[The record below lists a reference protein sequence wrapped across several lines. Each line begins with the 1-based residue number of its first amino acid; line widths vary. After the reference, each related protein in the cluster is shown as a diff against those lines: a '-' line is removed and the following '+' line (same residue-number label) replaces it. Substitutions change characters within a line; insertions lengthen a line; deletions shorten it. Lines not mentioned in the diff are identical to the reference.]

1 MNCQTRPMDNHSVIH
16 GDADEGFGA
25 VADAFASNFERH
37 GELGA
42 AFSLYVDGAKRVDLW
57 GGIANKATGAAW
69 TDRTLQLVFSTTKGA
84 AAICVAQ
91 LVDADKLSYDDKVAQ
106 HWPEFAANGKG
117 DITVGQMMSHQAG
130 LIGVDAPLGL
140 DEILAVTPV
149 VEALQ
154 DQTPMWEPGT
164 AHGYHAITYG
174 WLAGEL
180 VRRVDGRR
188 IGQFFADEV
197 AAPLGLDFW
206 IGLPESEEPRVS
218 RLEAFPPPTDP
229 QLIAMMNM
237 FMGPGTNAYRSL
249 TLDGRIDGFA
259 EGDNPFN
266 TRAVHAT
273 EMAAAN
279 GITNAV
285 SLARMY
291 AATIGEVDGVRL
303 IGRDTMQAART
314 ERVNGPDLTL
324 IVPTRI
330 AAGFWLQNE
339 LSPMIQ
345 EGSFGH
351 AGAGGSLGFANP
363 ELGIGYGYVMNQMG
377 GGIAGDPRTIALNNA
392 VLASL

>member
-1 MNCQTRPMDNHSVIH
+1 MTTEIH
-16 GDADEGFGA
+16 GQADHGFGA
-25 VADAFASNFERH
+25 VADAFANNFEAY

-57 GGIANKATGAAW
+57 GGIANKPTGEPW

-84 AAICVAQ
+84 AAICIAK
-91 LVDADKLSYDDKVAQ
+91 LVDDGKLSYDDTVAQ
-106 HWPEFAANGKG
+106 HWPEFAANRKG
-117 DITVGQMMSHQAG
+117 EITVGQMMSHQAG
-130 LIGVDAPLGL
+130 LIGVDSPISF
-140 DEILAVTPV
+140 DEIMAVTPA
-149 VEALQ
+149 VESLQ
-154 DQTPMWEPGT
+154 EQTPLWEPGT

-188 IGQFFADEV
+188 IGQYFAQEV
-197 AAPLGLDFW
+197 AAPLGLEFW

-218 RLEAFPPPTDP
+218 MLEAAPPPDDP
-229 QLIAMMNM
+229 VLLEMMM
-237 FMGPGTNAYRSL
+237 LMMGPGTNGYRAL
-249 TLDGRIDGFA
+249 FLDGRIGFSP
-259 EGDNPFN
+259 GGNHFN

-273 EMAAAN
+273 EMAGAN
-279 GITNAV
+279 GITDAR

-303 IGRDTMQAART
+303 FGNDTMEAART

-324 IVPTRI
+324 LVPTRI

-351 AGAGGSLGFANP
+351 AGAGGSLGYANP
-363 ELGIGYGYVMNQMG
+363 ELGIGYGYVMNKMG
-377 GGIAGDPRTIALNNA
+377 GGIAGDPRTIGLNDA

>member
-1 MNCQTRPMDNHSVIH
+1 M
-16 GDADEGFGA
+16 
-25 VADAFASNFERH
+25 
-37 GELGA
+37 
-42 AFSLYVDGAKRVDLW
+42 
-57 GGIANKATGAAW
+57 
-69 TDRTLQLVFSTTKGA
+69 
-84 AAICVAQ
+84 
-91 LVDADKLSYDDKVAQ
+91 
-106 HWPEFAANGKG
+106 
-117 DITVGQMMSHQAG
+117 
-130 LIGVDAPLGL
+130 
-140 DEILAVTPV
+140 AVTPV

-180 VRRVDGRR
+180 VRRVDGRP
-188 IGQFFADEV
+188 IGQYFADEV
-197 AAPLGLDFW
+197 AAPLGLEFW

-218 RLEAFPPPTDP
+218 RLEIAPPPTDP
-229 QLIAMMNM
+229 QVIAMMNM
-237 FMGPGTNAYRSL
+237 FMGPGTNAYRAL
-249 TLDGRIDGFA
+249 TLDGRIDGLT
-259 EGDNPFN
+259 GDESPFN

-279 GITNAV
+279 GITNAA

-303 IGRDTMQAART
+303 IASDTMQAART

-324 IVPTRI
+324 ILPTRI
-330 AAGFWLQNE
+330 AAGFWLQND

-351 AGAGGSLGFANP
+351 AGAGGSLGYANP

-377 GGIAGDPRTIALNNA
+377 NGIAGDPRTIGLNDA

>member
-1 MNCQTRPMDNHSVIH
+1 MTSSNTTIH
-16 GDADEGFGA
+16 GQADDGFGA
-25 VADAFASNFERH
+25 VADAFAANFEH
-37 GELGA
+37 HDELGA
-42 AFSLYVDGAKRVDLW
+42 GFSLYVDGVQRVDLW
-57 GGIANKATGAAW
+57 GGVADKQTGAAW
-69 TDRTLQLVFSTTKGA
+69 TDQTLQLVFSTTKGA

-91 LVDADKLSYDDKVAQ
+91 LVQAGKLSYDDSVAQ

-117 DITVGQMMSHQAG
+117 GITVGQMMSHQAG
-130 LIGVDAPLGL
+130 LIGIDAEISL
-140 DEILAVTPV
+140 DEILAVTPA
-149 VEALQ
+149 VESLQ
-154 DQTPMWEPGT
+154 EQTPLWEPGT

-174 WLAGEL
+174 WLVGEL

-188 IGQFFADEV
+188 IGQYFADEV
-197 AAPLGLDFW
+197 AGPLGLDFW

-218 RLEAFPPPTDP
+218 RLETSPPPSDP
-229 QLIAMMNM
+229 QLVAMLEM
-237 FMGPGTNAYRSL
+237 FMGPGTNAHRAL
-249 TLDGRIDGFA
+249 TLDGRIDGLSG
-259 EGDNPFN
+259 GDNPFN

-273 EMAAAN
+273 EMPGAN
-279 GITNAV
+279 GITNAG

-303 IGRDTMQAART
+303 MDAGTMQTART

-330 AAGFWLQNE
+330 AAGFWLQND

-351 AGAGGSLGFANP
+351 AGAGGSLGYANP

-377 GGIAGDPRTIALNNA
+377 GGIAGDPRTIGLNDA

>member
-1 MNCQTRPMDNHSVIH
+1 MDSLINIH

-25 VADAFASNFERH
+25 VADAFAANFEHR

-42 AFSLYVDGAKRVDLW
+42 AFSLYVDGVRRVDLW
-57 GGIANKATGAAW
+57 GGVANKVTGEPW

-84 AAICVAQ
+84 TAICVAQ
-91 LVDADKLSYDDKVAQ
+91 LVESGKLGYDDPVSQ
-106 HWPEFAANGKG
+106 HWPEFAAQGKAAV
-117 DITVGQMMSHQAG
+117 TVGQMMSHQAG
-130 LIGVDAPLGL
+130 LIGIDAPIGF
-140 DEILAVTPV
+140 DEIMAVTPV
-149 VEALQ
+149 VESLQ
-154 DQTPMWEPGT
+154 EQTPLWEPGT
-164 AHGYHAITYG
+164 AHGYHALTYG

-206 IGLPESEEPRVS
+206 IGLPESEELRVS
-218 RLEAFPPPTDP
+218 RLEIVAPPTDP

-237 FMGPGTNAYRSL
+237 FMGPGTNASRAL

-259 EGDNPFN
+259 EGENPFN

-279 GITNAV
+279 GITNAA

-303 IGRDTMQAART
+303 IGNDTMQAART

-324 IVPTRI
+324 ILPTRI
-330 AAGFWLQNE
+330 AAGFWLHNE

-345 EGSFGH
+345 DGSFGH
-351 AGAGGSLGFANP
+351 PGAGGSLGYANP

-377 GGIAGDPRTIALNNA
+377 GGIAGDPRTIALNGA

>member
-1 MNCQTRPMDNHSVIH
+1 MDTTDIRIH
-16 GDADEGFGA
+16 GEADDGFGA
-25 VADAFASNFERH
+25 VADAFANNFAHH

-42 AFSLYVDGAKRVDLW
+42 GFCLYVDGVKRVDLW
-57 GGIANKATGAAW
+57 AGVANKATGAAW
-69 TDRTLQLVFSTTKGA
+69 TDQTLQLVFSTTKGA

-91 LVDADKLSYDDKVAQ
+91 LVEAGKLSYDDIVAR

-117 DITVGQMMSHQAG
+117 ELTVGQMMSHQAG
-130 LIGVDAPLGL
+130 LIGIDAPISF
-140 DEILAVTPV
+140 DEIMAVTPV
-149 VEALQ
+149 IEALQ
-154 DQTPMWEPGT
+154 EQAPLWEPGT
-164 AHGYHAITYG
+164 AHGYHALTYG

-188 IGQFFADEV
+188 IGQYFADEV

-218 RLEAFPPPTDP
+218 RLEVAPPPTDP
-229 QLIAMMNM
+229 QVLAMMNM
-237 FMGPGTNAYRSL
+237 FMGPGTNAHRAL

-259 EGDNPFN
+259 DGENPFN

-279 GITNAV
+279 GITNAA

-291 AATIGEVDGVRL
+291 AATVGEVDGVRL
-303 IGRDTMQAART
+303 INSDTMEAART
-314 ERVNGPDLTL
+314 ERVNGPDQTL

-330 AAGFWLQNE
+330 AAGFWLQND

-351 AGAGGSLGFANP
+351 AGAGGSLGYANP

-377 GGIAGDPRTIALNNA
+377 GGIAGDPRTIALNDA
-392 VLASL
+392 IVASL